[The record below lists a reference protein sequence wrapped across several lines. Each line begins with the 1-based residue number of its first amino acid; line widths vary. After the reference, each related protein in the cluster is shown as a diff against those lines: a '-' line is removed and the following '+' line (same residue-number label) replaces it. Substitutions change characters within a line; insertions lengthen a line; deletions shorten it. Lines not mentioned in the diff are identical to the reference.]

1 MLLATQCPHC
11 FTSFRVAN
19 DQLKLHAG
27 LVRCGACQQTFN
39 GIEYLLAPGAKPAQ
53 APNIT
58 PTIAAIPAIADDEG
72 QAVEAEVFM
81 PIQVAIPEFGQSIET
96 EIVLPLD
103 AIGAINVPNYAP
115 YSAQNQNIVET
126 RSSNALEFDLGD
138 EAYLPQPEAIKYQ
151 QAVETEQHDTE
162 VIPDDSLAQI
172 SLFEVENEATVSH
185 PTLTDLSSPKQEQDL
200 TEVLDQEVAIKELR
214 TVEQL
219 ILGDQVKPWNAVI
232 STGLINEKTIEENVN
247 LEKPDFVIQA
257 EKKQRRSRLVRVSMI
272 ILSTLLF
279 FALLAQIAYSFR
291 NHIAG
296 WFPQTKPGLL
306 EVCKLLHCRVE
317 LPTQIEAISI
327 ESNEL
332 QALSNDKNI
341 FSLSIQLQ
349 NRSGISQAWPML
361 ELILNDAKDKPV
373 VQRVFTPADYLA
385 NKNDL
390 IKGLGANSDQTIKL
404 YFELSGPKAAG
415 YHVGVFYP

>member
-96 EIVLPLD
+96 EIVIPLD
-103 AIGAINVPNYAP
+103 AIGVINVPNYAP
-115 YSAQNQNIVET
+115 YSAQNQSIGEARTFN
-126 RSSNALEFDLGD
+126 SLEFDLGD
-138 EAYLPQPEAIKYQ
+138 DANFA
-151 QAVETEQHDTE
+151 QADDTE
-162 VIPDDSLAQI
+162 IKSDVTNEQDEKDTGQDDSLSQI
-172 SLFEVENEATVSH
+172 PLFSAEIDAIALHVPHVEATYPEH
-185 PTLTDLSSPKQEQDL
+185 EQDAIDESNN
-200 TEVLDQEVAIKELR
+200 EVTIKELR

-219 ILGDQVKPWNAVI
+219 VLGDAVKPWNAVVN
-232 STGLINEKTIEENVN
+232 TGLVDEKKIDENVD
-247 LEKPDFVIQA
+247 LEKPDFVMQA
-257 EKKQRRSRLVRVSMI
+257 ERRQDRSRVVRVSMI

-279 FALLAQIAYSFR
+279 FAMLAQSAYSFR
-291 NHIAG
+291 NHIAC
-296 WFPQTKPGLL
+296 WFPQTKPVLQ
-306 EVCKLLHCRVE
+306 EACKLVQCRIE

-349 NRSGISQAWPML
+349 NKSGILQAWPML
-361 ELILNDAKDKPV
+361 ELILNDAKDKPLV
-373 VQRVFTPADYLA
+373 RRVFTPADYLA

-390 IKGLGANSDQTIKL
+390 IKGLGANGEQTIKL

-415 YHVGVFYP
+415 YHVGVFYR

>member
-39 GIEYLLAPGAKPAQ
+39 GIEYLLAPGAKPAL
-53 APNIT
+53 PPKIT
-58 PTIAAIPAIADDEG
+58 PVTGVIPAVDAHAADVATSES
-72 QAVEAEVFM
+72 FT
-81 PIQVAIPEFGQSIET
+81 PIQVAIPEIEQTSEIEAVFISDETFMPQSSST
-96 EIVLPLD
+96 
-103 AIGAINVPNYAP
+103 
-115 YSAQNQNIVET
+115 YSAHDQTFIGT
-126 RSSNALEFDLGD
+126 SASSALEFDLGD
-138 EAYLPQPEAIKYQ
+138 DIPIPLPDDAK
-151 QAVETEQHDTE
+151 VKVLKETEQHDDAASHAE
-162 VIPDDSLAQI
+162 MLSQS
-172 SLFEVENEATVSH
+172 SLF
-185 PTLTDLSSPKQEQDL
+185 DLKNNNSTFGEPQPEPNTPVQEQGITDVVDEAVSIEEHEP
-200 TEVLDQEVAIKELR
+200 TEPVESDTPVKE
-214 TVEQL
+214 
-219 ILGDQVKPWNAVI
+219 WNAVI
-232 STGLINEKTIEENVN
+232 NVRVANEEKVKENVD

-257 EKKQRRSRLVRVSMI
+257 EKKQRRSRFVGVLMI
-272 ILSTLLF
+272 NFSTLLF
-279 FALLAQIAYSFR
+279 FTLLAQSAYVLR
-291 NHIAG
+291 NHISA
-296 WFPQTKPGLL
+296 WFPQTKPVLQ
-306 EVCKLLHCRVE
+306 EACKLLRCRIE

-349 NRSGISQAWPML
+349 NKSATLQAWPML

-373 VQRVFTPADYLA
+373 VQRVFTPADYLT

-390 IKGLGANSDQTIKL
+390 IKGLAANGEQTIKL
-404 YFELSGPKAAG
+404 YFELSGPKASG